1 MTATPAPSDERDVA
15 SAADGVPAPGDC
27 PRCGAPH
34 APDQA
39 YCLEC
44 GRRLTPG
51 AGAGPVRGWRA
62 LSLYGSDWAWPVL
75 AALVVAVLVG
85 AAVVAIERT
94 DRQAATETLFATGPQ
109 GEEVAATAGV
119 DSGPAETEL
128 PAQTLTQPP
137 TTTAPTGTRPAGGR
151 RGSLVQWPAG
161 TNGWSV
167 ILRSVPENEGR
178 PAATRQAKA
187 ASDAGLS
194 DVGVLDADEYSS
206 LHPGYYVV
214 FAGIFSREEE
224 TARAIETARSSGY
237 NDAYAARVAQ

>member
-1 MTATPAPSDERDVA
+1 MATPAPTDERDVA
-15 SAADGVPAPGDC
+15 PAAVGAPTTGDC

-34 APDQA
+34 ASDQA

-44 GRRLTPG
+44 GGRLTSGTG
-51 AGAGPVRGWRA
+51 ARRARGWRA

-75 AALVVAVLVG
+75 AALVVAVLVTV
-85 AAVVAIERT
+85 AVVAIERT
-94 DRQAATETLFATGPQ
+94 DRQAGGETLFATGPQ
-109 GEEVAATAGV
+109 GEEVSATTPGAES
-119 DSGPAETEL
+119 DPTETEL

-137 TTTAPTGTRPAGGR
+137 TTSTPTETRPADGS

-161 TNGWSV
+161 TNGWTV
-167 ILRSVPENEGR
+167 IVRSVPENEGR
-178 PAATRQAKA
+178 PAATRHARG

-206 LHPGYYVV
+206 LRPGYYVV

-224 TARAIETARSSGY
+224 TARTIETARSSGY